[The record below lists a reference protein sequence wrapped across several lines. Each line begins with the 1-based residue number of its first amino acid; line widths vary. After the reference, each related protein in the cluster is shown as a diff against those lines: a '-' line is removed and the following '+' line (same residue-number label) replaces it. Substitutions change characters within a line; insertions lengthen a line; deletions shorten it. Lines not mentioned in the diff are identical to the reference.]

1 MVHIPTATTT
11 YIDAAGTEET
21 RTIMRGELV
30 AIHTALTTFEEHAWI
45 GIFTDSKSALQ
56 AIRHHHAHPGIRS
69 AGNYHHHMTLLESIV
84 DLLETR
90 KREGR
95 STTLHKIKAHTNI
108 RGNDL
113 ADAAAK
119 LAVRSFDTLPSHQT
133 LRVDI
138 GEIAPRPEY
147 WIMYTAK
154 PPMLGVAPTTLTIP
168 ASNPRAW
175 WSIPE
180 AERLRMHAFTR
191 PSHQLRNKVRQAL
204 LRSLHYTSL

>member
-1 MVHIPTATTT
+1 MDC
-11 YIDAAGTEET
+11 Y
-21 RTIMRGELV
+21 
-30 AIHTALTTFEEHAWI
+30 
-45 GIFTDSKSALQ
+45 IFTDSKAALQ
-56 AIRHHHAHPGIRS
+56 AIRHHHAHPSIRS
-69 AGNYHHHMTLLESIV
+69 AGDYHHHMTLLESIV

-95 STTLHKIKAHTNI
+95 STTLQKIRAHTNI

-119 LAVRSFDTLPSHQT
+119 LAVRGFDTLTSNQT

-147 WIMYTAK
+147 WIMYTAT
-154 PPMLGVAPTTLTIP
+154 PPTLGVAPNTLTMP

-180 AERLRMHAFTR
+180 TERLRMHAFTR

-204 LRSLHYTSL
+204 LRNLHYTSLYI